1 MIEGKNENDSKK
13 KFISYNFEI
22 DEKLSAFI
30 LRNNSDRK
38 YFGLNHFPLFLKK
51 RDKPIIWINNPQYR
65 FNLVPL
71 EVYNK
76 LFLENIP
83 ILISSCS
90 EKLFPFFNKN
100 KFESIMVGKEAILN
114 LRKDHFNKKSL
125 IELISA
131 GNKHGSII
139 ELSYSYENCLL
150 LENFKLKCIHGQEPQ
165 LKYFFNDKFLPG
177 SKLFIFKDNKNNW
190 EGGILIS
197 IKDNEKVFTDLILR
211 KENSPRGTM
220 EALVYFIFNKL
231 KNEDFKT
238 WSLGEVPYVIYDSKF
253 FSKEFIINFIGRRLR
268 FAYNYKG
275 LYNFKNKFSPEWENI
290 YMCCK
295 PELSLRTI
303 LKISWRSNWIKLIV
317 KKSFI
322 KIFKSFQIKVPAGD

>member
-1 MIEGKNENDSKK
+1 MIEDKNENDFKK
-13 KFISYNFEI
+13 KFVSYDFEI
-22 DEKLSAFI
+22 DDKLSAFI
-30 LRNNSDRK
+30 LKNNNNKKNNWRSN
-38 YFGLNHFPLFLKK
+38 LPFLHNKK
-51 RDKPIIWINNPQYR
+51 NKPIIWINNPQYR

-90 EKLFPFFNKN
+90 EKLVPFFIKN
-100 KFESIMVGKEAILN
+100 KFESFKVGKEAILN
-114 LRKDHFNKKSL
+114 LNKEHFNKKSL
-125 IELISA
+125 VELINA
-131 GNKHGSII
+131 GDKHGSIT
-139 ELSYSYENCLL
+139 ELFYSEKNRLL

-165 LKYFFNDKFLPG
+165 LKYFFNDKFLPN
-177 SKLFIFKDNKNNW
+177 SRLFIFKDNKNNW

-220 EALVYFIFNKL
+220 ETLIYFIFNKL
-231 KNEDFKT
+231 KNEGFKT

-275 LYNFKNKFSPEWENI
+275 LFDFKNKFSPEWENI
-290 YMCCK
+290 YLCCK

-317 KKSFI
+317 KKTFI
-322 KIFKSFQIKVPAGD
+322 KIFKSFRIKVPAAD